1 MHYGQCI
8 THYRPNLEIFNFRI
22 LGIGSVGFP
31 EIFTRHVWQPLV
43 DPGKILG
50 VHPPKCGHQAP

>member
-1 MHYGQCI
+1 MHWRQCI
-8 THYRPNLEIFNFRI
+8 AHYRANQEIFFSRS
-22 LGIGSVGFP
+22 LGILPHDFP